1 MSIEEKFLGV
11 FRQALWG
18 EEPFTSNIERDDV
31 RSLIAEAKKQTVAWL
46 VIDVL
51 TRNNVSM
58 DRETVMQSMLFLQQ
72 VKATNLRVNEALK
85 SFVTLMDEAGLDYMV
100 VKGQTIAAFYPQPLL
115 RTSGDIDFRIKDF
128 EASRRLL
135 AEKWDVH
142 LPETMKEKEQV
153 FEYQGVT
160 FELHTRLV
168 DFYSKKHQRYWN
180 EIVEKDTYT
189 VIVDGVEIRTMSPT
203 VYAVY
208 VFLHLFFH
216 FIREGVGLRQL
227 CDWAILMHHW
237 EKDIDK
243 ERLAEILTNVGMT
256 KAYRAFG
263 CILTDS
269 LGLKN
274 FPFEATEKNR
284 RTGQKILQEIFKV
297 GNFGKYDRKGYKGMR
312 FKIETMMRSLRNCVR
327 YMSLSP
333 KELSLFIP
341 KRIWLNIRLGKQGL
355 V

>member
-1 MSIEEKFLGV
+1 MSIEKKLLEVLRK
-11 FRQALWG
+11 ALWG
-18 EEPFTSNIERDDV
+18 EDSFTNHIEREDV
-31 RSLIAEAKKQTVAWL
+31 QPLIAEAKKQTVAGL

-85 SFVTLMDEAGLDYMV
+85 CFVSLMEDAGMDYLI
-100 VKGQTIAAFYPQPLL
+100 VKGQTIAALYPQPLL

-128 EASRRLL
+128 ETSRQLL

-142 LPETMKEKEQV
+142 LPETIKEKELA
-153 FEYQGVT
+153 FEYQRIT

-180 EIVEKDTYT
+180 GIVENDSYT
-189 VIVDGVEIRTMSPT
+189 VTVDGVEVRTMSPT

-227 CDWAILMHHW
+227 CDWAVLMHHW
-237 EKDIDK
+237 EKEIDN
-243 ERLAEILTNVGMT
+243 ERLAEILSNVGMT

-274 FPFEATEKNR
+274 FPFDTSKKNH
-284 RTGQKILQEIFKV
+284 RTGQKILQEIFRV

-327 YMSLSP
+327 YMPLSP

>member
-31 RSLIAEAKKQTVAWL
+31 RSLIAEAKKQTVAGL